1 MRMDL
6 AAERTCEN
14 CGARYSP
21 SHPHQRFCN
30 PYCLQEF
37 RNDELRAARR
47 LYALAG
53 RPKLEEVEGAES
65 AAEDQQVA

>member
-1 MRMDL
+1 VRTDL
-6 AAERTCEN
+6 APDRHCEN

-37 RNDELRAARR
+37 RNAELRAARR
-47 LYALAG
+47 LWVKLG
-53 RPKLEEVEGAES
+53 KPQELLEECRDG
-65 AAEDQQVA
+65 